1 MQIGAASVSNG
12 LQHEPKTNGKIISSS
27 KNSNGFQDSL
37 DSNSDRNSNQLNE
50 NEEQWD
56 WCKGLPP
63 KSSNSILTEKQNA
76 SAYILPKENLMTKS
90 VQLLPK
96 KPTLSPNYI
105 HMYKIVEK
113 CAHYQQAH
121 VILEKTKSI
130 QNCES
135 YEKIAWIFIV
145 YN

>member
-1 MQIGAASVSNG
+1 MQGAASVSNG

-27 KNSNGFQDSL
+27 TKNSEFK
-37 DSNSDRNSNQLNE
+37 NSDQNSNQNSNQLKE

-63 KSSNSILTEKQNA
+63 KSSEAFWQKKNA
-76 SAYILPKENLMTKS
+76 SAYTLPKKNLTK
-90 VQLLPK
+90 VFNYYQK

-113 CAHYQQAH
+113 FAHYQQAH

-130 QNCES
+130 QNCDALKRLHEYS
-135 YEKIAWIFIV
+135 
-145 YN
+145 